1 VQAKRNMQAQN
12 TLNYAVQLQRNKN
25 ALYVIFSF
33 ARVLNTLTQSYTVTQ
48 RIAHAVATTQH
59 TATNAQIAQLVA
71 AQQRINNA
79 ASVRDYTNATV
90 CKLLH
95 KNDAAAM
102 L

>member
-1 VQAKRNMQAQN
+1 MQAQN
-12 TLNYAVQLQRNKN
+12 TLNFAVQQQKN
-25 ALYVIFSF
+25 NTALYVVFSF

-48 RIAHAVATTQH
+48 RIAHAVATTQR

-79 ASVRDYTNATV
+79 ASVRDYTNKTV
-90 CKLLH
+90 YKLLQ

>member
-1 VQAKRNMQAQN
+1 MQAQN
-12 TLNYAVQLQRNKN
+12 TLNYAVHLQRNKR
-25 ALYVIFSF
+25 ALYIVFSF

-59 TATNAQIAQLVA
+59 TATNAQVAQLVV
-71 AQQRINNA
+71 AQQRINNS

-90 CKLLH
+90 CKLLR

>member
-1 VQAKRNMQAQN
+1 MQAQN
-12 TLNYAVQLQRNKN
+12 TLNFAVQQQKN
-25 ALYVIFSF
+25 NTALYIVFSF

-48 RIAHAVATTQH
+48 RIAHAVATTQRS
-59 TATNAQIAQLVA
+59 ATNAQIAQIVA

-95 KNDAAAM
+95 KNDAAAT